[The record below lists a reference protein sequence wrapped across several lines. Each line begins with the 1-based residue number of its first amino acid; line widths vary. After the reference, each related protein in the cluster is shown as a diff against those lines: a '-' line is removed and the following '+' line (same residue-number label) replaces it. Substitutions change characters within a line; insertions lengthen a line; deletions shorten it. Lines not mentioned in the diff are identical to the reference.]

1 MSNVVPRCL
10 VYRLDSGEILQ
21 VVMNCPEEMVAAQAE
36 PGQGVI
42 VTEEGDGG
50 SKWYAPGGVL
60 TPRPKLAFDKWVIAA
75 DGQDAARLEV
85 GEPFE
90 ISIDGARFM
99 AEEGSIE
106 ISSDMPGRYRV
117 EVEHF
122 PWLPLKAEIVAE

>member
-10 VYRLDSGEILQ
+10 VYRLATGEILQ
-21 VVMNCPEEMVAAQAE
+21 IATNVPEEMVAAQAE
-36 PGQGVI
+36 PGQGVL
-42 VTEEGDGG
+42 VTVAGDGG
-50 SKWYAPGGVL
+50 AKWYAPGGVL
-60 TPRPKLAFDKWVIAA
+60 TRRPKLAFDKWIIAA
-75 DGQDAARLEV
+75 DGVDVVRLEV

>member
-1 MSNVVPRCL
+1 
-10 VYRLDSGEILQ
+10 
-21 VVMNCPEEMVAAQAE
+21 MNCPEEMVAAQAGN
-36 PGQGVI
+36 GQGVI
-42 VTEEGDGG
+42 VSDKGDGG
-50 SKWYAPGGVL
+50 AKWYAPDGVL
-60 TPRPKLAFDKWVIAA
+60 TRRPKLAFSKWVIAA
-75 DGQDAARLEV
+75 DGIDVARLEL

-90 ISIDGARFM
+90 ITIDGARFM